1 MKDIFQNNKCLRYL
15 KISKYIENYIIIIYS
30 LWRSILKI
38 FIYFYLLTYFQ
49 IFFSILKQF
58 ECKKKFIQKNYYEIF
73 NLWKRNIKDLG
84 SLLKK
89 KLIYENLKYM
99 NKNKNKNVSIIL

>member
-49 IFFSILKQF
+49 ILFSILKQF
-58 ECKKKFIQKNYYEIF
+58 ECKKKFIPKITMKYLICGKEI
-73 NLWKRNIKDLG
+73 
-84 SLLKK
+84 LK
-89 KLIYENLKYM
+89 IWDP
-99 NKNKNKNVSIIL
+99 S